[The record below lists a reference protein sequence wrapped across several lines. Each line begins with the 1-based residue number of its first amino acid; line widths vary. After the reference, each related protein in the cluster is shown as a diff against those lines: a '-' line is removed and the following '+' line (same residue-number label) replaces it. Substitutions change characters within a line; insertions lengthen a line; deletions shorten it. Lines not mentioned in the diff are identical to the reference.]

1 MLYSIDPCATGKRPV
16 FAAWFGN
23 FFEPYFS
30 DKKAVEAGLK
40 DLRELGMNSVVL
52 DSKLWSDFTAYF
64 KTGEESRYVAMQKVI
79 AREARDNGLG
89 VSFLALFA
97 IGDNLY
103 PEIYDHPPEY
113 VEQPVDFW
121 GKVFRG
127 YRHWS
132 EKQLEEH
139 VRHCL
144 DLYRH
149 IAGDAAAR
157 ALDDTG
163 GERLPFYFYHSPIFA
178 PSFDEDG
185 RTVYLRWLK
194 KRYTLE
200 ELNLRYGTS
209 FSSFDALTP
218 VDYWVH
224 PDAENEEL
232 RYVPSGEEYS
242 GRSPVL
248 LKHADNQKF
257 KHWIMRRYFEKLL
270 GRLREKESRFYFY
283 AGLSQWKF
291 FFNDFIHIQNR
302 GWDLWDLGK
311 VFDSPT
317 FITMP
322 VDNYGDIDPYV
333 VPCELAML
341 RSAAQDRDF
350 VAALFIGRYLF
361 NDLYQVC
368 SPAEI
373 LASALGAG
381 GTDLYFYGYNGL
393 DDGGNFEKWPAEQ
406 KKSLKEGLDWF
417 SKVRACS
424 GKRVK
429 TGEAAILFPFASYH
443 LSAFATDRVRY
454 GSFRSDLMG
463 WYRQLADHG
472 INPDIL
478 HPAQVKAGVLRR
490 YKVLAVPAD
499 PLYWGMRDEEMEEAL
514 RGFVEQGGMLVH
526 SMAEV
531 VHHAF
536 GIRSETHIPDSFQWE
551 EKVVTGS
558 FEFVSY
564 EDGKSEA
571 VYLSDGKSACTSRTL
586 GRGTI
591 HSFGFYYGFAYA
603 CKEHLP
609 VPRGYE
615 KDNHYP
621 LNVIARTPV
630 DKLLSESGLSKGRRR
645 GVEKIPFENGELIIN
660 HTPYT
665 VEVEREKKL
674 LSSFEGFNG
683 KHLPGRHAVFVSR

>member
-1 MLYSIDPCATGKRPV
+1 MLTSIDPCVTGKRPV

-30 DKKAVEAGLK
+30 DKKAVATGLK
-40 DLRELGMNSVVL
+40 DLRALGMNSIVL
-52 DSKLWSDFTAYF
+52 DSKLWSDFTTYF
-64 KTGEESRYVAMQKVI
+64 KTGKESRYVGMQNAI

-113 VEQPVDFW
+113 VEQPVDFF

-132 EKQLEEH
+132 EKQLGEH

-144 DLYRH
+144 DLYKH
-149 IAGDAAAR
+149 IAGDAAAK
-157 ALDDTG
+157 ALDEAG
-163 GERLPFYFYHSPIFA
+163 NERLPFYFYHSPIFA

-185 RTVYLRWLK
+185 KRVYLGWLK
-194 KRYTLE
+194 ERYTLE
-200 ELNLRYGTS
+200 ELNLRYGAS
-209 FSSFDALTP
+209 FSSFEALTP

-224 PDAENEEL
+224 PDAENEER
-232 RYVPSGEEYS
+232 RYVPSGEEYA
-242 GRSPVL
+242 GKSPVL

-257 KHWIMRRYFEKLL
+257 KHGVMRGYFEKLL
-270 GRLREKESRFYFY
+270 GRLREKEPRFYFY

-302 GWDLWDLGK
+302 GWDLWDFGAI
-311 VFDSPT
+311 FDSPT

-368 SPAEI
+368 SPAEV

-417 SKVRACS
+417 SEVRSQS

-429 TGEAAILFPFASYH
+429 TGGAAILFPFASYH

-454 GSFRSDLMG
+454 GSFRADMMG
-463 WYRQLADHG
+463 WYRQFTDHG
-472 INPDIL
+472 VNPDIL
-478 HPAQVKAGVLRR
+478 HPAQVKAGLLRD
-490 YKVLAVPAD
+490 YKIAAVPAD
-499 PLYWGMRDEEMEEAL
+499 PLYWGMRDEEMERAL
-514 RGFVEQGGMLVH
+514 REFVEQGGILVH

-531 VHHAF
+531 VHHALDLK
-536 GIRSETHIPDSFQWE
+536 SETHIPDSFQWE

-564 EDGKSEA
+564 EGGQPEA
-571 VYLSDGKSACTSRTL
+571 AYLSDGKSAYTTRTL
-586 GRGTI
+586 GKGTI

-603 CKEHLP
+603 CKEHMP

-621 LNVIARTPV
+621 LSVIGRTPL
-630 DKLLSESGLSKGRRR
+630 DKLLSESGLSQGRRR
-645 GVEKIPFENGELIIN
+645 GVEKIPFENGELVIN

-665 VEVEREKKL
+665 VEVEQGKKFV
-674 LSSFEGFNG
+674 SSFEGFNG
-683 KHLPGRHAVFVSR
+683 THLPGRHAVFVVR